1 MKKIFI
7 QGYGFFKFENPFRKK
22 KMQVSFENKFF
33 LFQVERT
40 KNQETDCN

>member
-7 QGYGFFKFENPFRKK
+7 KGYGLFKFENPFRKK
-22 KMQVSFENKFF
+22 KMQVAFENKFF
-33 LFQVERT
+33 PFRVERT

>member
-7 QGYGFFKFENPFRKK
+7 QGYVFLKFENPFRKK
-22 KMQVSFENKFF
+22 KMQIAYDNKFLPF
-33 LFQVERT
+33 RVERT